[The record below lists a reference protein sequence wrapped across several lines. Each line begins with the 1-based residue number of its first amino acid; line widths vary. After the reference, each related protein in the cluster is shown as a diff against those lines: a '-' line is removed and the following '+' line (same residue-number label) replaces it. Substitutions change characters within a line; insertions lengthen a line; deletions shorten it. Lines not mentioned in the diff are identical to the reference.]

1 MQTCLFCHRVV
12 MDKYLLTFTIK
23 SKLHPSCDKKAQASF
38 TAFALT
44 SLHNF
49 FLRFSSSSFSVL
61 KHSILEHMPLS
72 FPKITKREEKACK
85 LQLKDMKKKVDCAE
99 NLYQMCQLTVF
110 RKNCSKSDL
119 LELPMGLRHF
129 LWAFGSALGIIRP
142 SHLHHLKKARFSL
155 TRMVF
160 LSSKQSLQ
168 HLKPILI
175 C

>member
-1 MQTCLFCHRVV
+1 MHNMTPTVSFSCLKPFGKYTFAWYNKPKESIHHSCIQNGVNDRKVGFPIMQTCLFCHRVV

-49 FLRFSSSSFSVL
+49 FLMFSSSSFSVL

-72 FPKITKREEKACK
+72 FPKIIKREEKACK

-99 NLYQMCQLTVF
+99 NLYQMC
-110 RKNCSKSDL
+110 
-119 LELPMGLRHF
+119 
-129 LWAFGSALGIIRP
+129 
-142 SHLHHLKKARFSL
+142 
-155 TRMVF
+155 
-160 LSSKQSLQ
+160 
-168 HLKPILI
+168 
-175 C
+175 